1 MYSSVKATDLSSFQ
15 ENDFDLNFV
24 VNKDVKASRVLQVI
38 EKTSPLIR
46 KVELLDIY
54 ENEEKLA

>member
-1 MYSSVKATDLSSFQ
+1 LYSSVKATDLSSFQ